1 MFASS
6 ILNTLFAVFEG
17 CYREYLRVAEEFEKA
32 SESWLPLQFLLK
44 ERIKLDGLS
53 KSSQDNICNYLGYFL
68 KEKTEQQDKRDI
80 EEMNDSLQQKR
91 LYLKYLTPA
100 TQPELSKMEEEI

>member
-6 ILNTLFAVFEG
+6 ILHTLFSVFEG

-44 ERIKLDGLS
+44 EGIRLDGIS
-53 KSSQDNICNYLGYFL
+53 KSSREHISNSLGYFM
-68 KEKTEQQDKRDI
+68 K
-80 EEMNDSLQQKR
+80 
-91 LYLKYLTPA
+91 
-100 TQPELSKMEEEI
+100 